1 MGELDE
7 KRWAVISERG
17 CEATRIAYTEALELV
32 RRLKG
37 ETLSGVCVI
46 TEQAASRLQPAEKKD
61 AGDGGG
67 GGEAANGNNSKRQRR
82 TAKKP
87 AAT

>member
-17 CEATRIAYTEALELV
+17 CEATRVAHAEALELV
-32 RRLKG
+32 RRLKA
-37 ETLSGVCVI
+37 EKLSGLCIV
-46 TEQAASRLQPAEKKD
+46 TEQAASRLQPAAKKD
-61 AGDGGG
+61 G

-82 TAKKP
+82 TAKNKL
-87 AAT
+87 AT

>member
-17 CEATRIAYTEALELV
+17 CEATRVAYTEALELV

-37 ETLSGVCVI
+37 EKLSGLCVI
-46 TEQAASRLQPAEKKD
+46 TEQAARRLQPAAKKD
-61 AGDGGG
+61 ASGG

-82 TAKKP
+82 TARNK
-87 AAT
+87 TTT

>member
-17 CEATRIAYTEALELV
+17 CEATRVVHAEALELV

-37 ETLSGVCVI
+37 EKLSGLCVI
-46 TEQAASRLQPAEKKD
+46 TEQAASRLQSVEKKD
-61 AGDGGG
+61 GGDGG

-82 TAKKP
+82 AAKKK
-87 AAT
+87 AMT

>member
-17 CEATRIAYTEALELV
+17 CEATRVAHVEALELV
-32 RRLKG
+32 RRLKA
-37 ETLSGVCVI
+37 EKLSGLCVI

-61 AGDGGG
+61 ASG

-82 TAKKP
+82 TARNK
-87 AAT
+87 TTT